1 MRTTCRTQNGVRIC
15 HLNFSN
21 MPTEAEALV
30 TITEAKAVIAAEK
43 PGTVYTITDVT
54 GSRVT
59 SKIRAALHDLTAH
72 NKPYVKFGAVVG
84 LTNIQRVILTGI
96 IQLTG
101 RRLVAASS
109 MDDAVKAILV
119 EAGRTRA

>member
-1 MRTTCRTQNGVRIC
+1 MRTSCRTQNGVRIC
-15 HLNFSN
+15 HLDFSN
-21 MPTEAEALV
+21 IPSEAEALV
-30 TITEAKAVIAAEK
+30 AVVEAKGVIAAEK

-59 SKIRAALHDLTAH
+59 SKIRTALHDLTTH

-101 RRLVAASS
+101 RRLVAATS
-109 MDDAVKAILV
+109 MDAALAAIMA
-119 EAGRTRA
+119 EAGRT